1 METKTTTSDATERG
15 VTAADMTEPD
25 DAARRVGQSA
35 ESPVEQ
41 GAAGDPSSE
50 AASHGAAD
58 VAKPTDG
65 TAATADALATA
76 DTATPDGTAAAAD
89 TATPDG
95 TAATADASPTD
106 GTDDAVDPDA
116 PVDPVDQDGTR
127 AVGSSADA
135 ASDRQPDFEPLTDTY
150 ERLRHSTDS
159 AELSGYARAPLPDR
173 SNQAAFSRA
182 TALLEAV
189 AGNAHTPVEDRV
201 FLATTMPFPN
211 ILVKLSA
218 DPEAEVRRAVAANED
233 DKNWLVGRLTK
244 DRDGEV
250 RDTALRNPRSS
261 WKMRLEGAQDP
272 EVGPPTLDALAD
284 LGVRTEPG
292 APAVLSSMVRRAV
305 ALNPGCPRETLER
318 LARDGSDQVARAAR
332 ARLR

>member
-1 METKTTTSDATERG
+1 
-15 VTAADMTEPD
+15 
-25 DAARRVGQSA
+25 
-35 ESPVEQ
+35 
-41 GAAGDPSSE
+41 
-50 AASHGAAD
+50 
-58 VAKPTDG
+58 
-65 TAATADALATA
+65 
-76 DTATPDGTAAAAD
+76 
-89 TATPDG
+89 
-95 TAATADASPTD
+95 
-106 GTDDAVDPDA
+106 
-116 PVDPVDQDGTR
+116 VDQDGTG
-127 AVGSSADA
+127 AAGSSADA

>member
-25 DAARRVGQSA
+25 DAARRVGRSA

-116 PVDPVDQDGTR
+116 PVDPVDQDGTG
-127 AVGSSADA
+127 AAGSSADA